1 MSVISCDKQD
11 AFIFIFIYH
20 FDDQIIVCIFDYS
33 QSKKNIFFTF
43 VMFQKFRQFDPKQH
57 QIAENNFFKTSEMSE
72 VTLAV
77 SKKEAEP

>member
-1 MSVISCDKQD
+1 MPLFLSLYTILMIKLLYVYLIIHK
-11 AFIFIFIYH
+11 ARKIF
-20 FDDQIIVCIFDYS
+20 
-33 QSKKNIFFTF
+33 FFTF